1 MKWNSEIEGIL
12 IRLRNRERGMDIL
25 NWWKHRRMKLNQKWI
40 ITEGEGSD
48 SETGTEIEYDGAHSC
63 ALATPSGSLQHSL
76 GGRKWLV
83 GVWGVILEFLP
94 GLRCSFSVTFG
105 DANTRELAGV
115 ECLYRVGLV
124 LIGLD
129 GKNTLSFLPLLTA
142 HKRQK
147 MPPLP
152 RHPNLLFFIFLP
164 FSTYS
169 TTFIL

>member
-1 MKWNSEIEGIL
+1 MAPIAVPSQR
-12 IRLRNRERGMDIL
+12 RLGLCNIVWGEESG
-25 NWWKHRRMKLNQKWI
+25 WW
-40 ITEGEGSD
+40 EFG
-48 SETGTEIEYDGAHSC
+48 
-63 ALATPSGSLQHSL
+63 
-76 GGRKWLV
+76 
-83 GVWGVILEFLP
+83 GVILEFLP